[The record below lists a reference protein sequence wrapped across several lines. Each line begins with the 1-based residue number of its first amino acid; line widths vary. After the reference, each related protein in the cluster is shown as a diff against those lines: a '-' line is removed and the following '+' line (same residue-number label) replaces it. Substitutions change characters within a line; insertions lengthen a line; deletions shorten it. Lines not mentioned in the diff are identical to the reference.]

1 MSETSEEEFFE
12 LRRRAR
18 KVDTFLQR
26 HRVFDPT
33 MGGGDLYLAEQKS
46 VLTAHPEPFIKYATA
61 SEIAATLDEIEK
73 AIHMGAFGDQ
83 VPTVSKLA
91 EYRRESRQRRRAS

>member
-1 MSETSEEEFFE
+1 MSETSEEEFFD

-26 HRVFDPT
+26 HRVYDPAR
-33 MGGGDLYLAEQKS
+33 GGGDLYLAETKS
-46 VLTAHPEPFIKYATA
+46 VLTAHPEPFVKYATA

-73 AIHMGAFGDQ
+73 AMFMGAFGDC

-91 EYRRESRQRRRAS
+91 EYRRASRQRRAS